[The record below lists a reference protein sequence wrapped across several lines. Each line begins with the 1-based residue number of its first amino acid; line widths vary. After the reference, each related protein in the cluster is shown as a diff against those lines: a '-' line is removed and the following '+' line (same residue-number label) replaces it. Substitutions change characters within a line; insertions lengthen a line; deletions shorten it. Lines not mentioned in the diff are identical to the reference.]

1 MNKPHKHA
9 DLIKA
14 WADGAEI
21 ETKPYSDAGWFPVEE
36 PHWHLG
42 REYRIKPEPPKPD
55 VVRYVCAATQG
66 MGPVTEKKWWAD
78 NLKLTF
84 DGETGKL
91 KAAEVI
97 A

>member
-1 MNKPHKHA
+1 MKTPHKHA
-9 DLIKA
+9 ELIKA

-21 ETKPYSDAGWFPVEE
+21 EIKLSHGVWSPVAY
-36 PHWHLG
+36 PTWNG
-42 REYRIKPEPPKPD
+42 PEYRIKPEPKPD
-55 VVRYVCAATQG
+55 VVKYALATRNELAAVYVSRAS
-66 MGPVTEKKWWAD
+66 ED

-91 KAAEVI
+91 KAAEVL